1 MNNLKT
7 PEAKRGTKYRYSH
20 RTGWK
25 GFSFGSSEEGYM
37 DTGVIPDTKFPPPL
51 RDALL
56 AKELT
61 KEHRRL
67 PNSGWITFHGKDE
80 VSEPRPPV

>member
-1 MNNLKT
+1 
-7 PEAKRGTKYRYSH
+7 
-20 RTGWK
+20 
-25 GFSFGSSEEGYM
+25 M

-61 KEHRRL
+61 KEHCRL